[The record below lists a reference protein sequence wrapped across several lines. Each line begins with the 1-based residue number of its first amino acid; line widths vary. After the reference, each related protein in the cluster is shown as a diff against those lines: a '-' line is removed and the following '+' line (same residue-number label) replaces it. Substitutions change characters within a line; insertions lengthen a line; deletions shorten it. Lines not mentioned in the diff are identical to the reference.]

1 MDEVWATAMVVSG
14 GLFAGGLMS
23 IAVERVPAWR
33 GSEVSAFR
41 VAFAHTVRRV
51 DRLQPALLSI
61 TLVSAV
67 GFAIASTGTART
79 LATLA
84 TGGLVV
90 ILIGSLARLVPIQRT
105 LTSDAELPPTA
116 VEGLRTRW
124 VRGHLFRTVGGVAL
138 FVLIVVA
145 TII

>member
-33 GSEVSAFR
+33 RSDTGEFR

-61 TLVSAV
+61 SLVSTI
-67 GFAIASTGTART
+67 GFAIVETGAARVF
-79 LATLA
+79 ATLA
-84 TGGLVV
+84 A
-90 ILIGSLARLVPIQRT
+90 S
-105 LTSDAELPPTA
+105 
-116 VEGLRTRW
+116 W
-124 VRGHLFRTVGGVAL
+124 
-138 FVLIVVA
+138 
-145 TII
+145 

>member
-33 GSEVSAFR
+33 RSDTGEFR

-61 TLVSAV
+61 SLVSTI
-67 GFAIASTGTART
+67 GFAIVETGAARVF
-79 LATLA
+79 ATLA
-84 TGGLVV
+84 AGGFVV
-90 ILIGSLARLVPIQRT
+90 IHLGSVAWLVPIQRT
-105 LTSDAELPPTA
+105 LTSDAKLPPFA

-124 VRGHLFRTVGGVAL
+124 VGGHLFRTVAGLAL
-138 FVLIVVA
+138 FVLVVVA
-145 TII
+145 TTS